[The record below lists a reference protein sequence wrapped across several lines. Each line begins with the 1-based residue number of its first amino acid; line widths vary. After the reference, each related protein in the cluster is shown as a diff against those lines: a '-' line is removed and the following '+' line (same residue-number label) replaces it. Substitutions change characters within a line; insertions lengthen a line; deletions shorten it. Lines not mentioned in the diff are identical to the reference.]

1 MIDHGPWLK
10 DVLVFLAAAGI
21 IVPVFHRARIGAVL
35 AFLVIGILEREGA
48 RLAQARKDAT

>member
-1 MIDHGPWLK
+1 MK